1 MARKHWAC
9 PALLKRRIRRSR
21 ARPLT
26 VRVFRAV
33 VQSFVS
39 PVPHARQH
47 LPQRRPIA
55 GEFVHDHHP

>member
-1 MARKHWAC
+1 MGVPRTPEAPH
-9 PALLKRRIRRSR
+9 PSLAL

>member
-1 MARKHWAC
+1 MGVPRTPEAPHPSLA
-9 PALLKRRIRRSR
+9 R

-39 PVPHARQH
+39 PVRHARQH

-55 GEFVHDHHP
+55 GEFVRDHHP